1 VIEFEGARVVVT
13 GAGGGIGTTLC
24 ERFTRAGAQ
33 VVGCDLAGASF
44 PDVCFETYEFDFLDR
59 ESLRNASS
67 RILSYGT
74 PSVVV
79 LNAGWTSAASVSET
93 TETELDGELTGNFTN
108 PALFCQEILPAMR
121 SSDGDR
127 NFVFISSVNALTHFG
142 NPAYSAAKAA
152 GMAWI
157 RALAVEEGRHGIRA
171 NSVVPATTH
180 TDAWNKRLESD
191 PGILDRLSKLY
202 PLNRLVT
209 PKEVANAALFLAS
222 PLASGITGSAIT
234 VDAGLSAGNLPTMEA
249 IVASGG

>member
-1 VIEFEGARVVVT
+1 MSG
-13 GAGGGIGTTLC
+13 
-24 ERFTRAGAQ
+24 
-33 VVGCDLAGASF
+33 
-44 PDVCFETYEFDFLDR
+44 
-59 ESLRNASS
+59 
-67 RILSYGT
+67 
-74 PSVVV
+74 
-79 LNAGWTSAASVSET
+79 
-93 TETELDGELTGNFTN
+93 
-108 PALFCQEILPAMR
+108 
-121 SSDGDR
+121 R

>member
-1 VIEFEGARVVVT
+1 MEFHVIEFDGARVVVT

-33 VVGCDLAGASF
+33 VVGCDPAGASF

-108 PALFCQEILPAMR
+108 PALFCQEFLPAMR
-121 SSDGDR
+121 SSDSDR
-127 NFVFISSVNALTHFG
+127 NFAFISSVNAFTHFG

-157 RALAVEEGRHGIRA
+157 RALAVEEGATEFVRIR
-171 NSVVPATTH
+171 
-180 TDAWNKRLESD
+180 
-191 PGILDRLSKLY
+191 
-202 PLNRLVT
+202 
-209 PKEVANAALFLAS
+209 
-222 PLASGITGSAIT
+222 
-234 VDAGLSAGNLPTMEA
+234 
-249 IVASGG
+249 